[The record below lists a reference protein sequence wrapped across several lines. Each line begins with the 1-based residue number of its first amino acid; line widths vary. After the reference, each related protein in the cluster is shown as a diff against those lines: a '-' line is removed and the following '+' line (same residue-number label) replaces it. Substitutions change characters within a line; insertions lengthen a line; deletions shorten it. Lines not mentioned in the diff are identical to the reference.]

1 MPLTSNNIMAPII
14 TALCSFGMSGKVFH
28 APFIDRHPGFQLYA
42 VWERSKKLTAEFYPL
57 IKSFS
62 TLEEMLAD
70 KSIELVIINTPNYSH
85 YEYAKKALEAGKHIV
100 VEKPFTV
107 TVVEAS
113 ELVTLAEKK
122 GKLISVF
129 QNRRWDSDYQTVK
142 NVIRQELLGEIVEAE
157 LHYDRYNPVLSPKAH
172 KETPGP
178 GTGVLYDLGSHLIDQ
193 AVDLFGKPEAVFA
206 DLNVLR
212 PNSKVPDYMEVLLYY
227 KRLRVRLK
235 SGYFIREAPA
245 AYMIHGSKGSFF
257 KSRADVQEVK
267 LQAGEKPGEDWGKEP
282 DEEKGLLHTELNG
295 QVIKKHVNTIP
306 GNYGAF
312 YQSVYDAIRENKEP
326 VIKPAQA
333 LLVMRIIEAAIE
345 SNKEKKVINL
355 DLD

>member
-1 MPLTSNNIMAPII
+1 MAPII

-42 VWERSKKLTAEFYPL
+42 VWERSKKLTAEFYPS

-107 TVVEAS
+107 TVAEAR

-142 NVIRQELLGEIVEAE
+142 NVVRQELLGEIVEAE

-212 PNSKVPDYMEVLLYY
+212 PNSQVPDYMEVLLYY

-235 SGYFIREAPA
+235 SGYFIREAPP

-257 KSRADVQEVK
+257 KSRADVQEIK
-267 LQAGEKPGEDWGKEP
+267 LQAGEKPGEGWGREP

-295 QVIKKHVNTIP
+295 QVIREHVKTIP

-326 VIKPAQA
+326 VIKPAEA

-345 SNKEKKVINL
+345 SSKEKKVINL
-355 DLD
+355 NLD

>member
-1 MPLTSNNIMAPII
+1 MTPII

-42 VWERSKKLTAEFYPL
+42 VWERSKKITAEFYPS
-57 IKSFS
+57 IKSYA
-62 TLEEMLAD
+62 TLDEMLAD
-70 KSIELVIINTPNYSH
+70 DKTELVIINTPNYSH

-107 TVVEAS
+107 TFAEAE
-113 ELVTLAEKK
+113 ELVALAEKQ

-129 QNRRWDSDYQTVK
+129 QNRRWDSDFQTVK
-142 NVIRQELLGEIVEAE
+142 KIIRQGLLGEIIEAE
-157 LHYDRYNPVLSPKAH
+157 LHYDRYNPALSPKAH

-193 AVDLFGKPEAVFA
+193 AVDLFGKPQAVFA

-212 PNSKVPDYMEVLLYY
+212 PGSQVPDYMEVILYY
-227 KRLRVRLK
+227 GRLRVRLK
-235 SGYFIREAPA
+235 SGYFVREAPP

-267 LQAGEKPGEDWGKEP
+267 LQAGEKPAEGWGKEP
-282 DEEKGLLHTELNG
+282 DEEKGLLHTEVDG
-295 QVIKKHVNTIP
+295 KIIRKKVDTEA

-312 YQSVYDAIRENKEP
+312 YQSVYEALRENKEP
-326 VIKPAQA
+326 VVKPQQA
-333 LLVMRIIEAAIE
+333 LLVMRIIEAAID
-345 SNKEKKVINL
+345 SSRSGKVITI
-355 DLD
+355 

>member
-1 MPLTSNNIMAPII
+1 MTPII
-14 TALCSFGMSGKVFH
+14 TALCSFGMSGRVFH

-42 VWERSKKLTAEFYPL
+42 VWERSKQITAEIYPA
-57 IKSFS
+57 IKSYA
-62 TLEEMLAD
+62 TLDEMLAD
-70 KSIELVIINTPNYSH
+70 DKTELVIINTPNYSH
-85 YEYAKKALEAGKHIV
+85 YEYARKALEAGKHIV

-107 TVVEAS
+107 TFAEAK
-113 ELVTLAEKK
+113 ELVKLAEKK

-129 QNRRWDSDYQTVK
+129 QNRRWDSDFQTVK
-142 NVIRQELLGEIVEAE
+142 KIIRQDVLGEIMEAE

-193 AVDLFGKPEAVFA
+193 AVDLFGEPKAVFG
-206 DLNVLR
+206 DLNILR
-212 PNSKVPDYMEVLLYY
+212 PGSKVPDYMEVILYY
-227 KRLRVRLK
+227 GRLRVRLK
-235 SGYFIREAPA
+235 SGYFVREAPP

-267 LQAGEKPGEDWGKEP
+267 LQAGEKPGEGWGKEP
-282 DEEKGLLHTELNG
+282 DEEQGLLHTEVNG
-295 QVIKKHVNTIP
+295 EVVRKKIDTEP

-312 YQSVYDAIRENKEP
+312 YQSVYDAIREKEEP
-326 VIKPAQA
+326 VVKPAQA

-345 SNKEKKVINL
+345 SSKLGKVITL
-355 DLD
+355 